1 MLSPEHL
8 VISIAGQKPQALQ
21 KTSGA
26 AIRSLME
33 DMKSEN
39 RFEVLNAPLRRAQ
52 PEPGNHPLLSF
63 LLLFIRSYNL
73 CAPAQGRRSSRQ
85 LEDMR
90 LGVLLMLL
98 L

>member
-8 VISIAGQKPQALQ
+8 VLFIAGQEPQALQ

-39 RFEVLNAPLRRAQ
+39 RFEVLNAPSKRAQ
-52 PEPGNHPLLSF
+52 PEPGNPTPAFF
-63 LLLFIRSYNL
+63 LAS
-73 CAPAQGRRSSRQ
+73 
-85 LEDMR
+85 
-90 LGVLLMLL
+90 LGL
-98 L
+98 

>member
-8 VISIAGQKPQALQ
+8 VLAGQKPQALQ

-39 RFEVLNAPLRRAQ
+39 RFEVLNLPLKKAQ
-52 PEPGNHPLLSF
+52 PEPGNHTLLSS
-63 LLLFIRSYNL
+63 LLLFIHSYNL
-73 CAPAQGRRSSRQ
+73 CAPAQGRRSLWQ
-85 LEDMR
+85 VEDMR
-90 LGVLLMLL
+90 LGTLLMLL